1 MLAPRWHEVAR
12 PERRMRA
19 HGRTRTKRRKR
30 NIRWPRQWQNKDRRR
45 GRSWWRG
52 THGGPQT
59 DAQQARKRL
68 GWPCRMVYPASAFRA
83 RQKAATLRRKLGRK
97 CGGRGWHQHSMLVLA
112 LHL

>member
-52 THGGPQT
+52 THGGPYT
-59 DAQQARKRL
+59 DAEMHCMQYEPVIDSYAWKD
-68 GWPCRMVYPASAFRA
+68 
-83 RQKAATLRRKLGRK
+83 KAIAEL
-97 CGGRGWHQHSMLVLA
+97 SLV
-112 LHL
+112 